1 MGAQFRGTSAWR
13 LCKSSFGA
21 LGRFTISQAPSASL
35 LLTFIKVVIDK
46 EPVVELV
53 MV

>member
-1 MGAQFRGTSAWR
+1 MGAQFGGTSAWR

-21 LGRFTISQAPSASL
+21 LGRFTINQAPPASL
-35 LLTFIKVVIDK
+35 LLTFIKVAIDK
-46 EPVVELV
+46 ESMVELV